1 MMRRGFVVVGS
12 LLVLVGGCDEKK
24 DDKAASAGSASAQAA
39 SAAPTVSTAS
49 AAPAA
54 ASAAP
59 TASAAAAPS
68 DAAPAK
74 DAMVTVRDPEAEPK
88 KTVKALPGGSVTL
101 YLPEWPGTK
110 WSVQSAGKEL
120 GKPKEETIPGFAGPK
135 VMAKQLKW
143 ETTNAA
149 IKPGQ
154 TYVVVVANTKKGEA
168 KADKTFT
175 LTIEIK

>member
-1 MMRRGFVVVGS
+1 
-12 LLVLVGGCDEKK
+12 
-24 DDKAASAGSASAQAA
+24 
-39 SAAPTVSTAS
+39 
-49 AAPAA
+49 
-54 ASAAP
+54 
-59 TASAAAAPS
+59 
-68 DAAPAK
+68 
-74 DAMVTVRDPEAEPK
+74 MVTVRDPEAEPK

-149 IKPGQ
+149 IKAGQ